1 MLNKL
6 NNIIKI
12 GTRGSPLAL
21 WQATQVSKKLPNA
34 TIIKI
39 KTTGDTIIDQPL
51 ASIGGKG
58 LFTKELDQELING
71 NIDLAVHSLK
81 DVPTIIPKEFGLAY
95 ILPRGAPEDI
105 LISNSNAKDLMSLP
119 ENTILG
125 TSSPRRYSQ
134 IKRLRPDII
143 IKSIR
148 GNVSTRINKI
158 KNNEITATILALAGI
173 TRLNIDIDY
182 AILDYKECMPPAS
195 QGIVGITYL
204 KTNQNI
210 EAKLESHKNL
220 LTQYQALG
228 ERSVLKV
235 INGDCHSSVAVT
247 SSINDQ
253 NLTIYAKVFSRSGAD
268 MVEASGTGKLKQCEE
283 IGESIGHK
291 LIEKGGLKILKL

>member
-1 MLNKL
+1 MLNKM

-12 GTRGSPLAL
+12 GTRESPLAL
-21 WQATQVSKKLPNA
+21 WQATQVSNKLPN
-34 TIIKI
+34 TKIIKI
-39 KTTGDTIIDQPL
+39 KTTGDKIIDQPL

-81 DVPTIIPKEFGLAY
+81 DVPTIIPNEFGLAY

-105 LISNSNAKDLMSLP
+105 LISNSNAKNLMSLP
-119 ENTILG
+119 ENSVLG

-134 IKRLRPDII
+134 IKRIRPDII

-148 GNVSTRINKI
+148 GNVATRINKI
-158 KNNEITATILALAGI
+158 KDNEISATILALAGI
-173 TRLNIDIDY
+173 SRLNIDINY

-204 KTNQNI
+204 KTNENI
-210 EAKLESHKNL
+210 KAKLEYNKNL
-220 LTQYQALG
+220 LTYYQALG
-228 ERSVLKV
+228 ERSVLKI

-247 SSINDQ
+247 STINDQ
-253 NLTIYAKVFSRSGAD
+253 SLKIHAKIFSRNGSN
-268 MVEASGTGKLKQCEE
+268 MVEAYNTGKLDNSKE
-283 IGESIGHK
+283 IGESIGYK

>member
-34 TIIKI
+34 KIIKI

-105 LISNSNAKDLMSLP
+105 LISNSNAKDLVSLP

-125 TSSPRRYSQ
+125 PSSPE
-134 IKRLRPDII
+134 DI
-143 IKSIR
+143 
-148 GNVSTRINKI
+148 
-158 KNNEITATILALAGI
+158 
-173 TRLNIDIDY
+173 
-182 AILDYKECMPPAS
+182 
-195 QGIVGITYL
+195 
-204 KTNQNI
+204 
-210 EAKLESHKNL
+210 H
-220 LTQYQALG
+220 
-228 ERSVLKV
+228 
-235 INGDCHSSVAVT
+235 
-247 SSINDQ
+247 
-253 NLTIYAKVFSRSGAD
+253 
-268 MVEASGTGKLKQCEE
+268 KLKGYDQ
-283 IGESIGHK
+283 
-291 LIEKGGLKILKL
+291 ILL